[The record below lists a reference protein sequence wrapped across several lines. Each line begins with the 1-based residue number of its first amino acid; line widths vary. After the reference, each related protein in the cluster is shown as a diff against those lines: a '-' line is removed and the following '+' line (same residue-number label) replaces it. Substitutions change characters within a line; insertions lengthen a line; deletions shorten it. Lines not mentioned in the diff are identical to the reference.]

1 MRWRELFLGA
11 RAALT
16 LGIVLVE
23 LIAAVQASVTVT
35 IMPAVAHDLGG
46 LQFYGL
52 VFSAYFLTGL
62 AATPL
67 AGGAADRWGPGR
79 PFAAMVGLFAVGTL
93 LCAVA
98 PSMPVL
104 AACRGVQGFGAAAQ
118 YTMAYG
124 AIAKAYP
131 ESARARM
138 MTLLSAVWTIPGVLG
153 PAFGSLVASTLGW
166 RWAFLVL
173 LPLLALA
180 FVLTLPQM
188 MRLSGGAAGTS
199 LDPRWPALL
208 AIGMAVLLSSLSSLS
223 PFSIPLALAGL
234 VAALVAMAKVLPAGT
249 FRAAAGLPAAVAVS
263 FFGNVG
269 YNMVYAFFPLLI
281 TQVRGRSLAEG
292 GIVVTLL
299 TISWTFGAWWQSRLV
314 AQTSHRRLVVGGCL
328 ALSGGIAVAATAVL
342 GAPLPLAYAGWTA
355 GGVGIGIFFQSI
367 LMVAMEA
374 APAGSETTAVAAT
387 QLAIRIA
394 LAVGT
399 GVGGAIVALGGL
411 VGASL
416 ASALAVIFAVSL
428 ASSLVAS
435 LLGLRL
441 PSRT

>member
-1 MRWRELFLGA
+1 VRWRELFLGA
-11 RAALT
+11 RGPLT
-16 LGIVLVE
+16 FGIVLVE

-35 IMPAVAHDLGG
+35 IMPAVSHDLGG

-52 VFSAYFLTGL
+52 VFSAYFLTGM

-79 PFAAMVGLFAVGTL
+79 PFAAMVGLFALGTL
-93 LCAVA
+93 LCALA

-131 ESARARM
+131 EAGRARM

-153 PAFGSLVASTLGW
+153 PAFGSLVASTVGW
-166 RWAFLVL
+166 RWAFLSL

-180 FVLTLPQM
+180 FLLTLPQM
-188 MRLSGGAAGTS
+188 TRVAGGASGTS
-199 LDPRWPALL
+199 LDPRWPVLL
-208 AIGMAVLLSSLSSLS
+208 ALGTGVLLSSLSTLS
-223 PFSIPLALAGL
+223 PASLPLAAGGLA
-234 VAALVAMAKVLPAGT
+234 VAVVAMVKVLPAGT

-263 FFGNVG
+263 FFGNAG

-292 GIVVTLL
+292 GLVVTLL
-299 TISWTFGAWWQSRLV
+299 TVSWTFGAWWQSRLV
-314 AQTSHRRLVVGGCL
+314 TRTSHRRLVVGGCL
-328 ALSGGIAVAATAVL
+328 VLSAGVAVSASALE
-342 GAPLPLAYAGWTA
+342 GAPLVVAYAGWMF

-374 APAGSETTAVAAT
+374 APAGSETTAVAST

-399 GVGGAIVALGGL
+399 GVGGAIIAVAGL
-411 VGASL
+411 LGASL
-416 ASALAVIFAVSL
+416 AGALAVIFAVSL
-428 ASSLVAS
+428 LSSLAAS

-441 PSRT
+441 PARS